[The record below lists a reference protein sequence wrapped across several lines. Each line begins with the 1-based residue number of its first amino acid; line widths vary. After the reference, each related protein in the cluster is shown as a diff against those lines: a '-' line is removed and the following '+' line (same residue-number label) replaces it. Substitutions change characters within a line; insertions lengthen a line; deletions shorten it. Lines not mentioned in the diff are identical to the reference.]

1 MLLYNALKYAYDDE
15 VTEDEDFDD
24 EFENVYRGT
33 LTEEELAR
41 LDKADFDWKSWKE
54 NGK

>member
-1 MLLYNALKYAYDDE
+1 MLLYIPSKIALGYE
-15 VTEDEDFDD
+15 VTEEDDFDD
-24 EFENVYRGT
+24 EYENVYRGT